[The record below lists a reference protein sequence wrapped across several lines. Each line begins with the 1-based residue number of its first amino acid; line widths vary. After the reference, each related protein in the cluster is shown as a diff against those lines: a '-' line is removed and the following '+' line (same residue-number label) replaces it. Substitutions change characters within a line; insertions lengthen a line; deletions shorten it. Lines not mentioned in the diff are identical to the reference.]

1 MVALA
6 TTKKYVK
13 CITLYTHSQ
22 MKKKK
27 NGEKRPRYKLNKR
40 PSTKYWIMYK
50 PLITP
55 LYNLNNS

>member
-27 NGEKRPRYKLNKR
+27 MEKRDRDTN
-40 PSTKYWIMYK
+40 
-50 PLITP
+50 
-55 LYNLNNS
+55 